1 MCLREMMNA
10 GRFILNVVFVLL
22 PRVLEETLDLG
33 VGAAAMARL
42 VVTETSRLGM
52 LLSMVLGKSFFVRN
66 GQGGRK
72 VQGKNERKHLH

>member
-1 MCLREMMNA
+1 MIKMCLREMMNA

-42 VVTETSRLGM
+42 GILQVFNSVFDLRDIVT
-52 LLSMVLGKSFFVRN
+52 
-66 GQGGRK
+66 
-72 VQGKNERKHLH
+72 